1 VVKIALQ
8 ISILIPIPNL
18 IQIPIPISILIPNLI
33 LILNP
38 IRIQFLILIPI
49 PFLFHTFTIR
59 YDFKSPLVECAN
71 KLAQILLGLS
81 NLTGGDGKMMMQ
93 HSSRAVG
100 TNRDAGGLVPQH
112 FLAFPAPF
120 EKSGKRMMQK

>member
-1 VVKIALQ
+1 MPKKALE
-8 ISILIPIPNL
+8 IRNSTPNLNPASDSDPNPDSETDSDPIPNPNLDPDPNLNPDPDLIPIP
-18 IQIPIPISILIPNLI
+18 ILS
-33 LILNP
+33 
-38 IRIQFLILIPI
+38 
-49 PFLFHTFTIR
+49 HTFTTS

-100 TNRDAGGLVPQH
+100 TNRDMGD
-112 FLAFPAPF
+112 
-120 EKSGKRMMQK
+120 

>member
-1 VVKIALQ
+1 MVKIALQ
-8 ISILIPIPNL
+8 ISILIQIPNL

-38 IRIQFLILIPI
+38 IRIQFLIPIPI
-49 PFLFHTFTIR
+49 PILLVLSHTFTIS

-100 TNRDAGGLVPQH
+100 TNWDVGGLVPHH
-112 FLAFPAPF
+112 FWAH
-120 EKSGKRMMQK
+120 